1 MRKEALFTALLI
13 LSGSSLAQEG
23 ARTLKLSQPLELY
36 GGVSAGVFYTTNE
49 GNNSSQARVQLTNA
63 IVGLT
68 GEVGKGIKMGFDLAV
83 GTSLWATVL
92 DGGQGTPSS
101 QSVDSNGDTD
111 GFGILWGYATIK
123 PHPIV
128 AVDVGVL
135 TTNIGYEVADTYSNP
150 NVTFG
155 AVWNAQPFIY
165 PGIRLTL
172 SPLKDIDFY
181 AEYNQELGLDNFALG
196 VLGEKAGISFALTYY
211 DYRASKNLIDIV
223 LGYSIAN
230 IDLGLN
236 ADYQWLDN
244 PAPGQDSSAFG
255 VALYATP
262 NLGSLSIPAR
272 LEYFYGGTS
281 GIYQGGKGFTLTV
294 TPTFRPTE
302 NTYVR
307 GEVAYILTD
316 NNIFRNGTEN
326 NKTTLSVE
334 LGFTF

>member
-1 MRKEALFTALLI
+1 MRKEALLTALLI
-13 LSGSSLAQEG
+13 LSGGSLAQEG
-23 ARTLKLSQPLELY
+23 TQTLKLSQPLELY
-36 GGVSAGVFYTTNE
+36 GGVSAGFFYTTNE
-49 GNNSSQARVQLTNA
+49 GNSSFQTRVQLTNA

-68 GEVGKGIKMGFDLAV
+68 GEVGKDIKVGFDLAV
-83 GTSLWATVL
+83 GTSLWATVF

-101 QSVDSNGDTD
+101 QSVDSNGNTD

-123 PHPIV
+123 PHSMV

-165 PGIRLTL
+165 PGVRVTL

-181 AEYNQELGLDNFALG
+181 AEYNQESGLDNFAVGALG
-196 VLGEKAGISFALTYY
+196 DMKGISFAVTYY
-211 DYRASKNLIDIV
+211 DYRAFKNLLDVVI
-223 LGYSIAN
+223 GYSIGN

-236 ADYQWLDN
+236 ADYQWLDD

-255 VALYATP
+255 VALYAIP
-262 NLGSLSIPAR
+262 NLGSLSVPAR
-272 LEYFYGGTS
+272 FEYFYGGTS
-281 GIYQGGKGFTLTV
+281 GIYTGGRGFTLTV
-294 TPTFRPTE
+294 TPTFRPTG
-302 NTYVR
+302 NTYLR

-316 NNIFRNGTEN
+316 NNVFRGGTEN